1 MEISVKMITRHLN
14 TLAVQDPVL
23 RKNALREILELEK
36 LPYTMQEEEQS
47 FNIPLGITNFLI
59 DPLDDS
65 PSVVLC
71 AHYDAYPGSLGANDN
86 ASSVCIL
93 IDLAKELRQLGINAR
108 IAFFDGEE
116 NKQTGSRL
124 YVSRI
129 DSKKIT
135 GVINLDVCGYGD
147 SIVFTKKG
155 KFKKTELKSFDD
167 KIFLD
172 KHNANI
178 LKYLLPSDDISFHRS
193 YPVISLSIVPY
204 WDVQYLRTLA
214 AFSGGPFGRSPE
226 FDMIVEQMEI
236 STTMHGGY
244 RDTPEYV
251 DNEAM
256 LKIYNFLL
264 EGLNVRV

>member
-1 MEISVKMITRHLN
+1 MITRHLN
-14 TLAVQDPVL
+14 ALAVQDPIL

-36 LPYTMQEEEQS
+36 LPYTVQEKSS
-47 FNIPLGITNFLI
+47 FNIPLGIKNFLI

-86 ASSVCIL
+86 AASVCIL
-93 IDLAKELRQLGINAR
+93 IELAKNLRQLGINAR
-108 IAFFDGEE
+108 LAFFDGEE
-116 NKQTGSRL
+116 NQQAGSRL
-124 YVSRI
+124 YVSKT

-155 KFKKTELKSFDD
+155 KLKKTELKSFDD
-167 KIFLD
+167 KIFLN
-172 KHNANI
+172 KHSANN
-178 LKYLLPSDDISFHRS
+178 LKYLLPSDDRSFHRS

-214 AFSGGPFGRSPE
+214 TFSGGAFGRAPE

-244 RDTPEYV
+244 CDTPEYV

-256 LKIYNFLL
+256 LKIYNFTLQALL
-264 EGLNVRV
+264 